1 MCAPESGREG
11 GQKLE
16 VADIFRTYGEA
27 YRATHRLSGQ
37 QLRVMRAI
45 EACRTPALG
54 HQTAVCDRCGTLV
67 VRYHSC
73 GNHHCPKCQTLVK
86 VRWVEARTAELLPVP
101 YFHGVFTLPHGLTP
115 LLQGNP
121 RVSYSLLFR
130 TAAATLQAFGHA
142 PKWLGGDLG
151 ITMVLHTW
159 GQNLDQH
166 VHVHCVVTGGALS
179 PDQQQWMATKR
190 RDFLFPV
197 RALSK
202 VFRAKY
208 LEGLY
213 SAFERDELHFG
224 GRIAHLAQA
233 HAFAPWLDQA
243 RAQDW
248 VVYAKPPFS
257 TPRQIISYLGRYT
270 HRVAIS
276 NNRLVALKD
285 HKVHFK
291 WRDYRGGNRVKVMA
305 LPAHEFI
312 RRFLLH
318 VLPVGFVRIRYYGIL
333 GNRDRARRLM
343 VCLGILG
350 QHPPVLRPAE
360 STADVMRRLIGIDIE
375 QCPHCH
381 QGRLRIIEA
390 VYVRG
395 ATYALPQATGPP

>member
-257 TPRQIISYLGRYT
+257 TPRQYCSGQL
-270 HRVAIS
+270 VCAILETEVYGMENTITTEVS
-276 NNRLVALKD
+276 LKTPS
-285 HKVHFK
+285 
-291 WRDYRGGNRVKVMA
+291 DYEA
-305 LPAHEFI
+305 A
-312 RRFLLH
+312 
-318 VLPVGFVRIRYYGIL
+318 
-333 GNRDRARRLM
+333 
-343 VCLGILG
+343 
-350 QHPPVLRPAE
+350 
-360 STADVMRRLIGIDIE
+360 IE
-375 QCPHCH
+375 QCLAEMQRLHEEMERD
-381 QGRLRIIEA
+381 QEDIDRLRTE
-390 VYVRG
+390 
-395 ATYALPQATGPP
+395 TKALLAELKTG